1 MSYTY
6 PTGVASLLKAEG
18 FGAEFIR
25 VVTTV
30 AEEYEGLRDLLV
42 MWANEEVPEERIKTM
57 GAIKDVVNDCLVPEA
72 DSTERTCERCGAT
85 GAMRDTMATWRCRNC
100 NLKWASAVWAKEPEE
115 VKHSF
120 PEWHEYRLRIE
131 GFPSDYVK
139 RLIIHARECAELR
152 SLLDKWADGK
162 SSEERGKDILAIDDL
177 LKACRDE

>member
-25 VVTTV
+25 VVMTV

-42 MWANEEVPEERIKTM
+42 MWANERVPEERTKTM
-57 GAIKDVVNDCLVPEA
+57 DAIKEVFKDCLVLEA
-72 DSTERTCERCGAT
+72 DSERTCERCGAT
-85 GAMRDTMATWRCRNC
+85 GAMWDMMATWRCRNC
-100 NLKWASAVWAKEPEE
+100 NFKWASSVWTKEPRE
-115 VKHSF
+115 VERSF

-131 GFPSDYVK
+131 GFPSDYAK
-139 RLIIHARECAELR
+139 RLIFHAGECGELR

-162 SSEERGKDILAIDDL
+162 SSEERGKDMLAIDDL